1 MDLIPHS
8 TRAHPPKKES
18 IEISSIALEGK
29 FLITSNI
36 YVYYFPEKWT
46 VV

>member
-1 MDLIPHS
+1 MVGNLKLDL
-8 TRAHPPKKES
+8 
-18 IEISSIALEGK
+18 LMEGK

-36 YVYYFPEKWT
+36 YIYYFPEKWT